1 MPISMFRWVG
11 AVASL
16 LTLAACAG
24 GTSAGGSEPKAS
36 DPAPQARCDAQAA
49 QSFVGQPFSN
59 DTLARLRTAAGAQEV
74 RQLKPDSVTTKEFKV
89 GRVNVVVDA
98 SQRVVRVYCG

>member
-49 QSFVGQPFSN
+49 QSFVGQSFSN
-59 DTLARLRTAAGAQEV
+59 DTLARLRTAAGSGNFEFAAEHRGQCV
-74 RQLKPDSVTTKEFKV
+74 RQVEPEVIHYAGEHIGAF
-89 GRVNVVVDA
+89 R
-98 SQRVVRVYCG
+98 QR